1 MDFLRAVGT
10 QGCEGL
16 ALWIGTIVNDE
27 AQINQ
32 YVVPKQ
38 VPIKSRHG
46 LSVHVDGQTLH
57 ELNVWLHQNQL
68 RLFAQVHSHGEHA
81 YHSDTDD
88 EHSVV
93 TTLGALSIVVPH
105 FAVAPF
111 SFNSCVVLRLAES
124 GWVELTEKQAEQLV
138 WVR

>member
-1 MDFLRAVGT
+1 MNFLREVGT
-10 QGCEGL
+10 HGCEGL
-16 ALWIGTIVNDE
+16 ALWIGTILNDE
-27 AQINQ
+27 AQIKQ
-32 YVVPKQ
+32 YIVPKQ
-38 VPIKSRHG
+38 LPTRSPDG

-88 EHSVV
+88 EHSVL

-111 SFNSCVVLRLAES
+111 SFKSCAVLRLTEA